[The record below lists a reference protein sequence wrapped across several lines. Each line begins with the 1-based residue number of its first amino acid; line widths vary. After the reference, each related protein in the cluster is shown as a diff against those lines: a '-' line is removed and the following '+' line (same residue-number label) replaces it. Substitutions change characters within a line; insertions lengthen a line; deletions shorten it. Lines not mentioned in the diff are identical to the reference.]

1 MSSEEVTSDGDD
13 VEVTLDDVAEGAAQV
28 LVDAE
33 GAESEG
39 EEEVVEEVLDPL
51 QLAELERDNFKDS
64 LQRLQAD
71 FENYK
76 KRVARNQVEE
86 VARQSGNLV
95 AKLLVV
101 IDTLDLA
108 QAHLQDSDDDAEAK
122 ALVAARAQLL
132 EVLSKEGLVRVD
144 AAEVSFDPEVHDA
157 VMHGEATGE
166 ETETMVDEI
175 LRSGYVWQGQVL
187 RPAMVKVRG

>member
-1 MSSEEVTSDGDD
+1 MSSEEVASDGDD

>member
-1 MSSEEVTSDGDD
+1 MSEEGVNNEGDD
-13 VEVTLDDVAEGAAQV
+13 VEVNLDDIVQDAEQV
-28 LVDAE
+28 LADAE
-33 GAESEG
+33 G
-39 EEEVVEEVLDPL
+39 EVVEELLDPL
-51 QLAELERDNFKDS
+51 QLAELERDNFKDA

-76 KRVARNQVEE
+76 KRVARNQADEA
-86 VARQSGNLV
+86 ARQSGNLV

-108 QAHLQDSDDDAEAK
+108 QAHLHDTDDDAEAK

-144 AAEVSFDPEVHDA
+144 AAAVAFDPEIHDA
-157 VMHGEATGE
+157 VMHGEATGD
-166 ETETMVDEI
+166 ETETVVDEV

-187 RPAMVKVRG
+187 RPALVKVRG

>member
-1 MSSEEVTSDGDD
+1 VSSEELTNDDGDD
-13 VEVTLDDVAEGAAQV
+13 VEASLDDIV
-28 LVDAE
+28 E
-33 GAESEG
+33 GAEHILAEA
-39 EEEVVEEVLDPL
+39 EEEAQEEVLDPL
-51 QLAELERDNFKDS
+51 QLAELERDNFKDA

-76 KRVARNQVEE
+76 KRVARQQSEE
-86 VARQSGNLV
+86 VARQAGNLV

-101 IDTLDLA
+101 LDTLDLA
-108 QAHLQDSDDDAEAK
+108 QAHLEGAADEAEAK

-132 EVLSKEGLVRVD
+132 EVLNKEGLERVD
-144 AAEVSFDPEVHDA
+144 AADVAFDPEVHDA
-157 VMHGEATGE
+157 VLHGEAHGDE
-166 ETETMVDEI
+166 AETVVDEI

>member
-1 MSSEEVTSDGDD
+1 MSTEDVNNDGDD
-13 VEVTLDDVAEGAAQV
+13 VEVDLDDIV
-28 LVDAE
+28 E
-33 GAESEG
+33 GAEHILAEA
-39 EEEVVEEVLDPL
+39 EEEGLEAILDPL
-51 QLAELERDNFKDS
+51 QVAELERDNFKDA

-95 AKLLVV
+95 VKLLVV

-108 QAHLQDSDDDAEAK
+108 QAHLEGEVDDAEAK

-132 EVLSKEGLVRVD
+132 EVLNKEGLERVD
-144 AAEVSFDPEVHDA
+144 AAGVAFDPEVHDA
-157 VMHGEATGE
+157 VLHGEAHGD
-166 ETETMVDEI
+166 ETETVVDEV

>member
-1 MSSEEVTSDGDD
+1 MSNQSEPNNDDD
-13 VEVTLDDVAEGAAQV
+13 VESTLDDVV
-28 LVDAE
+28 E
-33 GAESEG
+33 GAEQVLAESNEAD
-39 EEEVVEEVLDPL
+39 EVEEVLDPVE
-51 QLAELERDNFKDS
+51 LAERERDGYLES

-76 KRVARNQVEE
+76 KRVARNQADEAV
-86 VARQSGNLV
+86 RLSGNLV
-95 AKLLVV
+95 TKLLVV

-108 QAHLQDSDDDAEAK
+108 QAHLVDADDDAESK

-132 EVLSKEGLVRVD
+132 EVLAKEGLVRVD
-144 AAEVSFDPEVHDA
+144 EASVAFDPAIHDA
-157 VMHGEATGE
+157 VLHAEATE
-166 ETETMVDEI
+166 DETETMVDEV

>member
-1 MSSEEVTSDGDD
+1 MSAEDVNNDGDD
-13 VEVTLDDVAEGAAQV
+13 VEVNLDDIV
-28 LVDAE
+28 E
-33 GAESEG
+33 GAEQILAEAEQEG
-39 EEEVVEEVLDPL
+39 LEEVLDPL
-51 QLAELERDNFKDS
+51 QIVELERDNFKDA

-108 QAHLQDSDDDAEAK
+108 QAHLEGAVDDA
-122 ALVAARAQLL
+122 
-132 EVLSKEGLVRVD
+132 
-144 AAEVSFDPEVHDA
+144 
-157 VMHGEATGE
+157 
-166 ETETMVDEI
+166 
-175 LRSGYVWQGQVL
+175 
-187 RPAMVKVRG
+187 

>member
-1 MSSEEVTSDGDD
+1 VSSEEVASDGDD

>member
-1 MSSEEVTSDGDD
+1 VSTDDVNNSSEEFVGGD
-13 VEVTLDDVAEGAAQV
+13 LDELFGDPEQTEALA
-28 LVDAE
+28 D
-33 GAESEG
+33 SE
-39 EEEVVEEVLDPL
+39 ELLDPV
-51 QLAELERDNFKDS
+51 QIVELERDQLRDA

-76 KRVARNQVEE
+76 KRVARNQADEA
-86 VARQSGNLV
+86 ARQSGNLV

-101 IDTLDLA
+101 LDTLDLA
-108 QAHLQDSDDDAEAK
+108 QAHLSDANDDAEAQ

-144 AAEVSFDPEVHDA
+144 AADIAFDPEVHDA
-157 VMHGEATGE
+157 VLHAEGAGDEGETL
-166 ETETMVDEI
+166 VDEI
-175 LRSGYVWQGQVL
+175 LRAGYVWQGQVL

>member
-1 MSSEEVTSDGDD
+1 MSTEDVNNDGDD
-13 VEVTLDDVAEGAAQV
+13 VEVNLDDIV
-28 LVDAE
+28 E
-33 GAESEG
+33 GAEQILAEAEQEG
-39 EEEVVEEVLDPL
+39 LEEVLDPL
-51 QLAELERDNFKDS
+51 QIVELERDNFKDA

-108 QAHLQDSDDDAEAK
+108 QAHLEGAVDDAEAK
-122 ALVAARAQLL
+122 ALVAARAQFL
-132 EVLSKEGLVRVD
+132 EVLNKEGLERVD
-144 AAEVSFDPEVHDA
+144 AAGVAFDPEVHDA
-157 VMHGEATGE
+157 VLHGEATGD
-166 ETETMVDEI
+166 ETETMVDEV

>member
-1 MSSEEVTSDGDD
+1 MSNQSEPNNDDD
-13 VEVTLDDVAEGAAQV
+13 VEATLDDVV
-28 LVDAE
+28 E
-33 GAESEG
+33 GAEQVLAESNEA
-39 EEEVVEEVLDPL
+39 EEAEVLDPV
-51 QLAELERDNFKDS
+51 QLAERERDGYLES

-76 KRVARNQVEE
+76 KRVARNQADEAV
-86 VARQSGNLV
+86 RLSGNLV
-95 AKLLVV
+95 TKLLVV

-108 QAHLQDSDDDAEAK
+108 QAHLVDADDDAESK

-132 EVLSKEGLVRVD
+132 EVLAKEGLVRVD
-144 AAEVSFDPEVHDA
+144 EASVAFDPAIHDA
-157 VMHGEATGE
+157 VLHAEATE
-166 ETETMVDEI
+166 AETETMVDEV